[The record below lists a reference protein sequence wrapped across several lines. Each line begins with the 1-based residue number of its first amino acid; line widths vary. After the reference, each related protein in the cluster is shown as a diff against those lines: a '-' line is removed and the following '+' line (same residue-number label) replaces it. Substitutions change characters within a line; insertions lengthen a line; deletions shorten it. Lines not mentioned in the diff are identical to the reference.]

1 MSKTKLVSVA
11 LLALSQGAF
20 AQIADRPS
28 AGGQILQ
35 VPPAP
40 ARQRAIP
47 EIRIEQGGTPATP
60 AADSVKILVNTLN
73 VTGRT
78 LYSEAELVAI
88 AGFSPGAELTLSDLR
103 DMAAKIADFYHRNGY
118 FVAQAYLP
126 AQDVKDGVV
135 EIAVLEGRYGNVTLR
150 NQSNLSNAQANRL
163 LEGLN
168 SGDTVAIAPL
178 ESRLLLLSDTPG
190 VVVKSTMAPGTAVGT
205 SDLIV
210 DVTPGPRVS
219 GNVEADNAGNRY
231 TGEYRVGATVNINN
245 PTGHGDVASLRVL
258 TSGSGMTYG
267 RGSYQTQFGKATVG
281 VAYAA
286 MRYRL
291 SKEYESLH
299 AHGTAE
305 IASIYA
311 SYPLVRS
318 RNTNLYALV
327 DFDARTFQDKTDTPY
342 SVTDKRAKV
351 LMASLYGNHRDGFGG
366 GGMNSYSL
374 TATTGELDIR
384 TPAALDADQGVLTLG
399 QGPHTNGHYGKL
411 GFYAARLQSVT
422 ERFSLYGAVN
432 GQFASK
438 NLDISEKMGL
448 GGMYAVRAYPGGEG
462 YVDEGYVLNLEAR
475 LTLPKF
481 SPNMPGQMQLIG
493 FADTGSGTINRN
505 PWAPGDNRRTISGA
519 GVGLSW
525 AEYNNFAVNMYW
537 AHKLGNAVL
546 NPVTDSSSRFWIQLV
561 KYF

>member
-1 MSKTKLVSVA
+1 MSKIPLITVA
-11 LLALSQGAF
+11 LLALSQTAF
-20 AQIADRPS
+20 AQIVDRPS

-40 ARQRAIP
+40 ARQRLVP
-47 EIRIEQGGTPATP
+47 EIRIEQGGMPATQDAD
-60 AADSVKILVNTLN
+60 AAKITVNSLH
-73 VTGRT
+73 VTGEA
-78 LYSEAELVAI
+78 LYSEAHLVAI
-88 AGFSPGAELTLSDLR
+88 TGFSPGAELTLSELR
-103 DMAAKIADFYHRNGY
+103 GMAAKIADYYHRNGY

-126 AQDVKDGVV
+126 AQDVKDGTV
-135 EIAVLEGRYGNVTLR
+135 EIAVIEGRYGSVTLR
-150 NQSNLSNAQANRL
+150 NTSNLSDAQANRL

-190 VVVKSTMAPGTAVGT
+190 VIVKSTLAPGAEVGT

-210 DVTPGPRVS
+210 DVTPGQRVS
-219 GNVEADNAGNRY
+219 GYVEADNAGNRY
-231 TGEYRVGATVNINN
+231 TGEYRLGATVNINN

-267 RGSYQTQFGKATVG
+267 RASYQTQFGKATVG
-281 VAYAA
+281 AAYAA
-286 MRYRL
+286 MHYQL

-311 SYPLVRS
+311 SYPLIRS

-327 DFDARTFQDKTDTPY
+327 DFDARTFQDRTDTPF

-374 TATTGELDIR
+374 TATAGDLDIR
-384 TPAALDADQGVLTLG
+384 TPAALDADQGVLNFG

-422 ERFSLYGAVN
+422 DRFSLYGAIN
-432 GQFASK
+432 GQTASK
-438 NLDISEKMGL
+438 NLDISEKLGL
-448 GGMYAVRAYPGGEG
+448 GGMYAVRAYPAGEG
-462 YVDEGYVLNLEAR
+462 YVDQGYVVNLEAR
-475 LTLPKF
+475 LALPKF

-493 FADTGSGTINRN
+493 FVDTGSGTIYRN
-505 PWAPGDNRRTISGA
+505 PWMTGDNRSTVSGA

-525 AEYNNFAVNMYW
+525 SDYNNFAVNMYW
-537 AHKLGNAVL
+537 AHKLGSAVL
-546 NPVTDSSSRFWIQLV
+546 NPVTDASSRFWIQLI

>member
-190 VVVKSTMAPGTAVGT
+190 VVVKSKPTTQATA
-205 SDLIV
+205 
-210 DVTPGPRVS
+210 TPASTVSGPR
-219 GNVEADNAGNRY
+219 
-231 TGEYRVGATVNINN
+231 
-245 PTGHGDVASLRVL
+245 
-258 TSGSGMTYG
+258 
-267 RGSYQTQFGKATVG
+267 
-281 VAYAA
+281 
-286 MRYRL
+286 
-291 SKEYESLH
+291 
-299 AHGTAE
+299 
-305 IASIYA
+305 
-311 SYPLVRS
+311 
-318 RNTNLYALV
+318 
-327 DFDARTFQDKTDTPY
+327 
-342 SVTDKRAKV
+342 
-351 LMASLYGNHRDGFGG
+351 
-366 GGMNSYSL
+366 
-374 TATTGELDIR
+374 
-384 TPAALDADQGVLTLG
+384 
-399 QGPHTNGHYGKL
+399 
-411 GFYAARLQSVT
+411 
-422 ERFSLYGAVN
+422 
-432 GQFASK
+432 
-438 NLDISEKMGL
+438 
-448 GGMYAVRAYPGGEG
+448 
-462 YVDEGYVLNLEAR
+462 
-475 LTLPKF
+475 
-481 SPNMPGQMQLIG
+481 
-493 FADTGSGTINRN
+493 
-505 PWAPGDNRRTISGA
+505 
-519 GVGLSW
+519 
-525 AEYNNFAVNMYW
+525 
-537 AHKLGNAVL
+537 
-546 NPVTDSSSRFWIQLV
+546 
-561 KYF
+561 